1 MNVLL
6 FIFQDAQRGG
16 GLDTLRDHFIP
27 ILMVF
32 FAVVILAIILR
43 SITSRYMRIPP
54 EQALVVFGGGQTEVV
69 TSGARIVWP
78 FLQDSYPLDLKA
90 FQVQLALKD
99 APNADRIPI
108 TLIAMA
114 TCKISKKPELL
125 LKAAENF
132 GRSKSEDIDS
142 KIANVLEG
150 HLRVVVGQIDMDTI
164 LSKRDEFNARIST
177 ESATELENLGVEII
191 VLNIQE
197 VSDPN
202 GVIQAL
208 GAPKIAQIKANAA
221 IRAAEETRR
230 QTIETT
236 NAEREGAT
244 TRSQNQTQIA
254 EAERNRDLQTSR
266 YDAEVAKQKAI
277 TSKAGPL
284 SDAEAQ
290 KAVVTAEVAV
300 QAARAEA
307 ETGLQEKVGARNEAE
322 YKATILKKAE
332 AERQQTI
339 IIAEGAASART
350 TKAEAERTALQAEGA
365 GQAEKEKAIG
375 IAKAE
380 VTKQTGLAEADVA
393 KQKGLAEATSTEARL
408 LAQAKGT
415 EAEALARAAGVQA
428 ELLAQAEG
436 RLKLVQ
442 AYADMD
448 EEQRRLFITTVIL
461 DRLPEIITQLGAA
474 GQQIMKP
481 IAESITASLGQ
492 IQNLTVYDAPQNSSG
507 DGSVSRMLKL
517 GPDVM
522 FQTFQALKNTGML
535 PLIAGVL
542 EKSGVDLSAIPGFDG
557 EGSLPSNGHQSVGD
571 PVLELPNVAFDE
583 GRSGKK
589 Q

>member
-1 MNVLL
+1 MNFLSM
-6 FIFQDAQRGG
+6 IFQAGG
-16 GLDTLRDHFIP
+16 EIRIAGINLIT

-32 FAVVILAIILR
+32 FGVVILVLIVRA
-43 SITSRYMRIPP
+43 ITSRYIRIPP
-54 EQALVVFGGGQTEVV
+54 EQALVVYGGGKSEVV

-78 FLQDSYPLDLKA
+78 FLQDSYPLDLRA
-90 FQVQLALKD
+90 FQVQLHLKD
-99 APNADRIPI
+99 APNMDRIPI

-114 TCKISKKPELL
+114 TCKVSKKPELL

-150 HLRVVVGQIDMDTI
+150 HLRVVVGQIDMDTV
-164 LSKRDEFNARIST
+164 LSKRDEFNARISS
-177 ESATELENLGVEII
+177 ESATELQNLGVEIV

-221 IRAAEETRR
+221 IKAAEETRR
-230 QTIETT
+230 QVIETT

-244 TRSQNQTQIA
+244 TRAQNQTQIA
-254 EAERNRDLQTSR
+254 EAERNRDLQTSK
-266 YDAEVAKQKAI
+266 YDAEVARQKAI
-277 TSKAGPL
+277 TSKSGPL
-284 SDAEAQ
+284 SDAESQ
-290 KAVVTAEVAV
+290 KAVVAAEVAV
-300 QAARAEA
+300 EVARAQA
-307 ETGLQEKVGARNEAE
+307 ETGLQEKVGERNEAE

-339 IIAEGAASART
+339 IVAEGAAKART
-350 TKAEAERTALQAEGA
+350 TKAEAERTALQAEGS

-375 IAKAE
+375 LAKAE
-380 VTKQTGLAEADVA
+380 VTKQTGLAEAEVA
-393 KQKGLAEATSTEARL
+393 KQTGLAEATATEARL

-442 AYADMD
+442 AYSNMD
-448 EEQRRLFITTVIL
+448 EEQRRLFVTTVIL
-461 DRLPEIITQLGAA
+461 DRLPEIIKELGAA
-474 GQQIMKP
+474 GQQIMQP
-481 IAESITASLGQ
+481 IANSITASLGQ
-492 IQNLTVYDAPQNSSG
+492 IQNLTVYDSPHAGNG

-517 GPDVM
+517 GPDVL
-522 FQTFQALKNTGML
+522 FQAFQALKNTGML
-535 PLIAGVL
+535 PLIQGIL
-542 EKSGVDLSAIPGFDG
+542 EKSGIDIATVPGLGDAMNGKADDQAVSKPSA
-557 EGSLPSNGHQSVGD
+557 LNSNITAGNGTVE
-571 PVLELPNVAFDE
+571 V
-583 GRSGKK
+583 K
-589 Q
+589 

>member
-1 MNVLL
+1 MGTDVLKNNL
-6 FIFQDAQRGG
+6 V
-16 GLDTLRDHFIP
+16 T

-32 FAVVILAIILR
+32 FVILILVLILR
-43 SITSRYMRIPP
+43 AITSRYIRIPP
-54 EQALVVFGGGQTEVV
+54 EQALVVYGGGKSEVV

-78 FLQDSYPLDLKA
+78 FLQDSYPLDLRA
-90 FQVQLALKD
+90 FQVQLHLKD
-99 APNADRIPI
+99 APNMDRIPI

-132 GRSKSEDIDS
+132 GRSKSEDVDS

-164 LSKRDEFNARIST
+164 LSKRDEFNARISS
-177 ESATELENLGVEII
+177 ESATELQNLGVEIV

-221 IRAAEETRR
+221 IKAAEETRR

-244 TRSQNQTQIA
+244 TRAQNQTQIA
-254 EAERNRDLQTSR
+254 EAERNRDLQTSK
-266 YDAEVAKQKAI
+266 YDAEVARQKSI
-277 TSKAGPL
+277 TSKAAPL

-290 KAVVTAEVAV
+290 KAVVAAEVAV
-300 QAARAEA
+300 EVARAEA
-307 ETGLQEKVGARNEAE
+307 ETGLQEKVGEKNEAE

-332 AERQQTI
+332 AERQQAI
-339 IIAEGAASART
+339 IFAEGAAKARI
-350 TKAEAERTALQAEGA
+350 TKAEAERTALQAEGM

-375 IAKAE
+375 LAKAE
-380 VTKQTGLAEADVA
+380 VTKQTGFAEAEVSR
-393 KQKGLAEATSTEARL
+393 QSGLASAAATEARL

-415 EAEALARAAGVQA
+415 EAEALAKAAGVQA

-442 AYADMD
+442 AYSNMD
-448 EEQRRLFITTVIL
+448 EEQRRLFVTTVIL
-461 DRLPEIITQLGAA
+461 DRLPEIIKELGAA
-474 GQQIMKP
+474 GQQIMEP
-481 IAESITASLGQ
+481 IANSITSSLGQ
-492 IQNLTVYDAPQNSSG
+492 IQNLTVYDSPHAGNG
-507 DGSVSRMLKL
+507 DGSVSRVLKL
-517 GPDVM
+517 GPDVL
-522 FQTFQALKNTGML
+522 FQSFQALRNTGMM
-535 PLIAGVL
+535 PLIQGVL
-542 EKSGVDLSAIPGFDG
+542 EKAGIDISTVPGLNETTNGKELDSPSHTQTAPGSSGAI
-557 EGSLPSNGHQSVGD
+557 
-571 PVLELPNVAFDE
+571 
-583 GRSGKK
+583 GKGVSEST
-589 Q
+589 

>member
-1 MNVLL
+1 MLTLL
-6 FIFQDAQRGG
+6 FLMQSQSSGSGIDSLSRN
-16 GLDTLRDHFIP
+16 LVP
-27 ILMVF
+27 ILMVVF
-32 FAVVILAIILR
+32 GVLILALIVR
-43 SITSRYMRIPP
+43 AVAARYIRIPP
-54 EQALVVFGGGQTEVV
+54 EQALVVYGGGKTEMV

-78 FLQDSYPLDLKA
+78 FLQDSYALDLRA
-90 FQVQLALKD
+90 FQVQLHLKD
-99 APNADRIPI
+99 APNMDRIPI

-164 LSKRDEFNARIST
+164 LSKRDEFNARISS
-177 ESATELENLGVEII
+177 ESATELENLGVEIV

-221 IRAAEETRR
+221 IKAAEETRR
-230 QTIETT
+230 QVIETT

-244 TRSQNQTQIA
+244 TRAQNQTQIA
-254 EAERNRDLQTSR
+254 EAERNRDLQTSK
-266 YDAEVAKQKAI
+266 YDAEVAKQKAT

-290 KAVVTAEVAV
+290 RAVVSAEVAV
-300 QAARAEA
+300 EVARAEA
-307 ETGLQEKVGARNEAE
+307 ETGLQEKVGQRNEAE
-322 YKATILKKAE
+322 YKATVLKKAE

-339 IIAEGAASART
+339 IVAEGAAKART
-350 TKAEAERTALQAEGA
+350 TKAEAERTALQLEGV
-365 GQAEKEKAIG
+365 GQADKEKAIG
-375 IAKAE
+375 LAKAE
-380 VTKQTGLAEADVA
+380 VTKQTGLAEAEVA
-393 KQKGLAEATSTEARL
+393 KQTGLASAAASEAQL
-408 LAQAKGT
+408 LAKAKGT

-442 AYADMD
+442 AYSNMD
-448 EEQRRLFITTVIL
+448 EEQRRLFVTTVIL
-461 DRLPEIITQLGAA
+461 DRLPEIIKELGAA
-474 GQQIMKP
+474 GQLIMQP

-492 IQNLTVYDAPQNSSG
+492 IQNLTVYDSPQSGNG

-517 GPDVM
+517 GPDVL
-522 FQTFQALKNTGML
+522 FQAIQALKNTGML
-535 PLIAGVL
+535 PMLAGIL
-542 EKSGVDLSAIPGFDG
+542 EKSGVDLSTIPGM
-557 EGSLPSNGHQSVGD
+557 EGSANGKANPTEPATALVGSID
-571 PVLELPNVAFDE
+571 GKAAKLE
-583 GRSGKK
+583 
-589 Q
+589 

>member
-1 MNVLL
+1 LQGTGTDVLKDNL
-6 FIFQDAQRGG
+6 V
-16 GLDTLRDHFIP
+16 T

-32 FAVVILAIILR
+32 FVVVILVLILR
-43 SITSRYMRIPP
+43 AITSRYIRIPP
-54 EQALVVFGGGQTEVV
+54 EQALVVYGGGKSEVV

-78 FLQDSYPLDLKA
+78 FLQDSYPLDLRA
-90 FQVQLALKD
+90 FQVQLHLKD
-99 APNADRIPI
+99 APNMDRIPI

-114 TCKISKKPELL
+114 TCKVSKKPELL

-132 GRSKSEDIDS
+132 GRTKSEDVDS

-164 LSKRDEFNARIST
+164 LSKRDEFNARISS
-177 ESATELENLGVEII
+177 ESATELQNLGVEIV

-221 IRAAEETRR
+221 IKAAEETRR
-230 QTIETT
+230 QTIDTT

-244 TRSQNQTQIA
+244 TRAQNQTQIA
-254 EAERNRDLQTSR
+254 EAERNRDLQTSK
-266 YDAEVAKQKAI
+266 YDAEIARQQAI

-290 KAVVTAEVAV
+290 KAVVAAEVAV
-300 QAARAEA
+300 EVARAEA
-307 ETGLQEKVGARNEAE
+307 ETGLQEKVGQKNEAE

-332 AERQQTI
+332 AERQQAI
-339 IIAEGAASART
+339 IFAEGAAQARI

-375 IAKAE
+375 LAKAE
-380 VTKQTGLAEADVA
+380 VTKQTGLAEAEVS
-393 KQKGLAEATSTEARL
+393 KQSGLAAAAATEARL

-415 EAEALARAAGVQA
+415 EAEALAKAAGVQA

-442 AYADMD
+442 AYSNMD
-448 EEQRRLFITTVIL
+448 EEQRRLFVTTVIL
-461 DRLPEIITQLGAA
+461 DRLPEIIKELGAA
-474 GQQIMKP
+474 GQQIMEP
-481 IAESITASLGQ
+481 IANSITSSLGQ
-492 IQNLTVYDAPQNSSG
+492 IQNLTVYDSPNGANG

-517 GPDVM
+517 GPDVL
-522 FQTFQALKNTGML
+522 FQSFQALKNTGLL
-535 PLIAGVL
+535 PLIQGIL
-542 EKSGVDLSAIPGFDG
+542 EKSGIDISTVPGLNEATNGKQVDY
-557 EGSLPSNGHQSVGD
+557 PSSNQTALNSNMATGNGAAEV
-571 PVLELPNVAFDE
+571 
-583 GRSGKK
+583 K
-589 Q
+589 

>member
-1 MNVLL
+1 MITKLIAMQAEAGGSNIVGDHLL
-6 FIFQDAQRGG
+6 
-16 GLDTLRDHFIP
+16 T
-27 ILMVF
+27 ILMIF
-32 FAVVILAIILR
+32 FGVVIVALILR
-43 SITSRYMRIPP
+43 AITARYIRIPP
-54 EQALVVFGGGQTEVV
+54 EQALVVFGGGKTEVV

-78 FLQDSYPLDLKA
+78 VLQDSYALDLRA
-90 FQVQLALKD
+90 FQVQLNLKD
-99 APNADRIPI
+99 APNMDRIPI

-132 GRSKSEDIDS
+132 GRTKSEEIDS

-164 LSKRDEFNARIST
+164 LSKRDEFNARISS
-177 ESATELENLGVEII
+177 ESATELQNLGVEIV

-221 IRAAEETRR
+221 IKAAEETRR
-230 QTIETT
+230 QTIDTT

-244 TRSQNQTQIA
+244 TRAQNQTQIA
-254 EAERNRDLQTSR
+254 EAERNRDLNTSK
-266 YDAEVAKQKAI
+266 YDAEVAKQKAT

-290 KAVVTAEVAV
+290 RAVVVAQVAV
-300 QAARAEA
+300 EAARAEA
-307 ETGLQEKVGARNEAE
+307 ETGLQEKVGQRNEAE

-332 AERQQTI
+332 ADRQQTI
-339 IIAEGAASART
+339 IIAEGEAKART
-350 TKAEAERTALQAEGA
+350 TRAEAEQTALQSEGT

-375 IAKAE
+375 LAKAE
-380 VTKQTGLAEADVA
+380 VTRQTGLAQAEIAR
-393 KQKGLAEATSTEARL
+393 QNGLADAAAVEAHV

-442 AYADMD
+442 AYANMD

-461 DRLPEIITQLGAA
+461 DRLPEIVKELGAA
-474 GQQIMKP
+474 GQQIMQP
-481 IAESITASLGQ
+481 IANSITASLGQ
-492 IQNLTVYDAPQNSSG
+492 IQNLTVYDSPNAASG

-517 GPDVM
+517 GPDVL
-522 FQTFQALKNTGML
+522 FQSFQALKNTGML
-535 PLIAGVL
+535 PLILGVL
-542 EKSGVDLSAIPGFDG
+542 EKSGVDVTALGQFAV
-557 EGSLPSNGHQSVGD
+557 PSPDNGNGHKIAADSQLNIATVS
-571 PVLELPNVAFDE
+571 EARLPDA
-583 GRSGKK
+583 K
-589 Q
+589 

>member
-1 MNVLL
+1 VKSLSIIFQGLGANVLKDNL
-6 FIFQDAQRGG
+6 V
-16 GLDTLRDHFIP
+16 T

-32 FAVVILAIILR
+32 FVIVILVLILR
-43 SITSRYMRIPP
+43 AITSRYIRIPP
-54 EQALVVFGGGQTEVV
+54 EQALVVYGGGKSEVV

-78 FLQDSYPLDLKA
+78 FLQDSYPLDLRA
-90 FQVQLALKD
+90 FQVQLHLKD
-99 APNADRIPI
+99 APNMDRIPI

-132 GRSKSEDIDS
+132 GRTKSEEVDS

-164 LSKRDEFNARIST
+164 LSKRDEFNARISS
-177 ESATELENLGVEII
+177 ESATELQNLGVEIV

-221 IRAAEETRR
+221 IKAAEETRR

-244 TRSQNQTQIA
+244 TRAQNQTQIA
-254 EAERNRDLQTSR
+254 EAERNRDLQTSK
-266 YDAEVAKQKAI
+266 YDAEIAKQKSI

-290 KAVVTAEVAV
+290 KAVVAAEVAV
-300 QAARAEA
+300 EVARAEA
-307 ETGLQEKVGARNEAE
+307 ETGLQEKVGEKNEAE

-332 AERQQTI
+332 AERQQAI
-339 IIAEGAASART
+339 IFAEGAAKARI

-375 IAKAE
+375 LAKAE
-380 VTKQTGLAEADVA
+380 VTKQTGLAEAEVS
-393 KQKGLAEATSTEARL
+393 KQSGLASAAATEARL

-415 EAEALARAAGVQA
+415 EAEALAKAAGVQA

-442 AYADMD
+442 AYSNMD
-448 EEQRRLFITTVIL
+448 EEQRRLFVTTVIL
-461 DRLPEIITQLGAA
+461 DRLPEIIKELGAA
-474 GQQIMKP
+474 GQQIMEP
-481 IAESITASLGQ
+481 IANSITSSLGQ
-492 IQNLTVYDAPQNSSG
+492 IQNLTVYDSPNGSNG

-517 GPDVM
+517 GPDVL
-522 FQTFQALKNTGML
+522 FQSFQALKNTGML
-535 PLIAGVL
+535 PLIQGIL
-542 EKSGVDLSAIPGFDG
+542 EKSGIDISTVPGLNEAANGKPVDY
-557 EGSLPSNGHQSVGD
+557 PSSTQTALNS
-571 PVLELPNVAFDE
+571 NVAT
-583 GRSGKK
+583 GKVVTEVK
-589 Q
+589 

>member
-1 MNVLL
+1 MKSLSIIMQIPNVGGINL
-6 FIFQDAQRGG
+6 F
-16 GLDTLRDHFIP
+16 T
-27 ILMVF
+27 ILMIF
-32 FAVVILAIILR
+32 FGVAILALILR
-43 SITSRYMRIPP
+43 AITSRYIRIPP
-54 EQALVVFGGGQTEVV
+54 EQALVVYGGGRSEVV

-78 FLQDSYPLDLKA
+78 FLQDSYPLDLRA
-90 FQVQLALKD
+90 FQVQLHLKD
-99 APNADRIPI
+99 APNMDRIPI

-114 TCKISKKPELL
+114 TCKVSKKPELL

-132 GRSKSEDIDS
+132 GRSKSEDVDS

-164 LSKRDEFNARIST
+164 LSKRDEFNARISS
-177 ESATELENLGVEII
+177 ESATELQNLGVEIV

-221 IRAAEETRR
+221 IKAAEETRR
-230 QTIETT
+230 QTIDTT

-244 TRSQNQTQIA
+244 TRAQNQTQIA
-254 EAERNRDLQTSR
+254 EAERNRDLQMSK
-266 YDAEVAKQKAI
+266 YDAEIAKQKAT

-290 KAVVTAEVAV
+290 KAVVAAEVAV
-300 QAARAEA
+300 EVARAEA
-307 ETGLQEKVGARNEAE
+307 ETGLQEKVGERNEAE

-332 AERQQTI
+332 AERQQII
-339 IIAEGAASART
+339 IIAEGAARART
-350 TKAEAERTALQAEGA
+350 TKAEAERTALEAEGS

-375 IAKAE
+375 LAKAE
-380 VTKQTGLAEADVA
+380 VARQSGLAEAEVAKQTGLAQAA
-393 KQKGLAEATSTEARL
+393 ATEARV

-442 AYADMD
+442 AYSNMN
-448 EEQRRLFITTVIL
+448 EEQRRLFVTTAIL
-461 DRLPEIITQLGAA
+461 DRLPDIIKELGAA
-474 GQQIMKP
+474 GQQIMQP
-481 IAESITASLGQ
+481 IANSITASLSQ
-492 IQNLTVYDAPQNSSG
+492 IQNLTVYDSPHAGNG

-517 GPDVM
+517 GPDVL
-522 FQTFQALKNTGML
+522 FQAFQALKNTGMF
-535 PLIAGVL
+535 PLVAGVL
-542 EKSGVDLSAIPGFDG
+542 EKSGVDLSMVPGLMDDAG
-557 EGSLPSNGHQSVGD
+557 EKEGGYKAPAPSALSGTIVTEG
-571 PVLELPNVAFDE
+571 VAADIKE
-583 GRSGKK
+583 TKH
-589 Q
+589 

>member
-1 MNVLL
+1 MKPLL
-6 FIFQDAQRGG
+6 LIFQAAQSGT
-16 GLDTLRDHFIP
+16 GLGALRDNLIP

-32 FAVVILAIILR
+32 FVVVILAIIIR
-43 SITSRYMRIPP
+43 TITSRYVRIPP
-54 EQALVVFGGGQTEVV
+54 EQALVVYGGGRTEVV
-69 TSGARIVWP
+69 TGGARIVWP
-78 FLQDSYPLDLKA
+78 LLQDSYPLDLRA
-90 FQVQLALKD
+90 FQVQLHLKD
-99 APNADRIPI
+99 APNLDRIPI

-221 IRAAEETRR
+221 IKAAEETRR
-230 QTIETT
+230 QTVETT
-236 NAEREGAT
+236 NAEREGAMT
-244 TRSQNQTQIA
+244 KAQNQTQIA
-254 EAERNRDLQTSR
+254 EAERNRDLQTSK
-266 YDAEVAKQKAI
+266 YDAEVAKQKAT

-284 SDAEAQ
+284 ADAEAQ

-300 QAARAEA
+300 EVARAEA
-307 ETGLQEKVGARNEAE
+307 ETGLQEKVGAKNEAE

-350 TKAEAERTALQAEGA
+350 TKAEAERTALQAEGF

-375 IAKAE
+375 LAKAE
-380 VTKQTGLAEADVA
+380 VTKQSGLAEAEVA
-393 KQKGLAEATSTEARL
+393 RQKGLADATITEARL
-408 LAQAKGT
+408 LAEAKGT
-415 EAEALARAAGVQA
+415 QAEALAKAAGVQA

-442 AYADMD
+442 AYAGMD

-474 GQQIMKP
+474 GQQIMQP
-481 IAESITASLGQ
+481 IAASITASLSH
-492 IQNLTVYDAPQNSSG
+492 IQSLTVYDAPNSGNG
-507 DGSVSRMLKL
+507 DGSVSRMIKL

-522 FQTFQALKNTGML
+522 FQTFQALRNTGML
-535 PLIAGVL
+535 PVIMGVL
-542 EKSGVDLSAIPGFDG
+542 EKAGVDISTIPGLSGVADVKA
-557 EGSLPSNGHQSVGD
+557 NGHQVMSEPVAGQTVLTGD
-571 PVLELPNVAFDE
+571 GTAS
-583 GRSGKK
+583 GR
-589 Q
+589 

>member
-1 MNVLL
+1 MTSFPAILMQSGTGV
-6 FIFQDAQRGG
+6 Q
-16 GLDTLRDHFIP
+16 TLSDNLIP
-27 ILMVF
+27 ILMVVF
-32 FAVVILAIILR
+32 GIIILVLIIR
-43 SITSRYMRIPP
+43 AITSRYVKIPP
-54 EQALVVFGGGQTEVV
+54 EQALVVYGGGATEVV

-78 FLQDSYPLDLKA
+78 FLQDSYTLDLRA
-90 FQVQLALKD
+90 FQVQLHLKD
-99 APNADRIPI
+99 APNTDRIPI

-114 TCKISKKPELL
+114 TCKIGKKPELL

-132 GRSKSEDIDS
+132 GSSKSEEVDS

-164 LSKRDEFNARIST
+164 LSKRDEFNARISS
-177 ESATELENLGVEII
+177 ESATELENLGVEIV

-221 IRAAEETRR
+221 IKAAEETRR
-230 QTIETT
+230 QIIDTT

-244 TRSQNQTQIA
+244 TRAQNLTQIA
-254 EAERNRDLQTSR
+254 EAERNRDLQTSK
-266 YDAEVAKQKAI
+266 YDAEVSRQKAI

-290 KAVVTAEVAV
+290 KAVVAAEVAV
-300 QAARAEA
+300 EIARAEA
-307 ETGLQEKVGARNEAE
+307 ETGLQEKVGLRNEAE

-332 AERQQTI
+332 AERQQTVI
-339 IIAEGAASART
+339 VAEGAARARI
-350 TKAEAERTALQAEGA
+350 TKAEAERSALQAEGT

-375 IAKAE
+375 LAKAE
-380 VTKQTGLAEADVA
+380 VTKQTGLAEAEIS
-393 KQKGLAEATSTEARL
+393 KQSGLAEAAATEARL

-442 AYADMD
+442 AYANMD
-448 EEQRRLFITTVIL
+448 EEQRRLFVTTVIL
-461 DRLPEIITQLGAA
+461 DRLPDIINQLGTA
-474 GQQIMKP
+474 GQQIMEP
-481 IAESITASLGQ
+481 IANAITSSLAQ
-492 IQNLTVYDAPQNSSG
+492 IQNLTVYDSPSAGNG

-517 GPDVM
+517 GPDVL
-522 FQTFQALKNTGML
+522 FQSFQALKNTGML
-535 PLIAGVL
+535 PAVLGLL
-542 EKSGVDLSAIPGFDG
+542 EKSGVDISTLS
-557 EGSLPSNGHQSVGD
+557 SLNGTGNGNVEDYQRSTAPLAD
-571 PVLELPNVAFDE
+571 PVGVTGDV
-583 GRSGKK
+583 K
-589 Q
+589 

>member
-1 MNVLL
+1 MAILL
-6 FIFQDAQRGG
+6 LAILQSTNTGT
-16 GLDTLRDHFIP
+16 GLNSLTDNLIP
-27 ILMVF
+27 ILMVVF
-32 FAVVILAIILR
+32 GIIIFVIIIR
-43 SITSRYMRIPP
+43 TITSRYIRVPP
-54 EQALVVFGGGQTEVV
+54 EQALVVYGGGRTEVV

-78 FLQDSYPLDLKA
+78 FLQDSYSLDLTA
-90 FQVQLALKD
+90 FQVQLHLKD
-99 APNADRIPI
+99 TPNMDRIPI
-108 TLIAMA
+108 TLLAMA

-132 GRSKSEDIDS
+132 GRSKSEEIDS

-164 LSKRDEFNARIST
+164 LSKRDEFNARISS
-177 ESATELENLGVEII
+177 ESATELENLGVEIV

-202 GVIQAL
+202 GVIQAM

-244 TRSQNQTQIA
+244 TKAQNQTQIA
-254 EAERNRDLQTSR
+254 EAERNRDLQTSK
-266 YDAEVAKQKAI
+266 YDAEIARQQAI

-290 KAVVTAEVAV
+290 KAVVAAEVAV
-300 QAARAEA
+300 EIARAEA
-307 ETGLQEKVGARNEAE
+307 ETGLQEKVGLRNEAE

-339 IIAEGAASART
+339 IVAEGAAQARV

-375 IAKAE
+375 LAKAE
-380 VTKQTGLAEADVA
+380 VTKQTGLAEAEIA
-393 KQKGLAEATSTEARL
+393 KQAGLAEATATEARL

-442 AYADMD
+442 AYANMD
-448 EEQRRLFITTVIL
+448 EEQRRLFVTTVIL
-461 DRLPEIITQLGAA
+461 DRLPDIINQLGAA
-474 GQQIMKP
+474 GQQIMQP
-481 IAESITASLGQ
+481 IAAAITSSLGQ
-492 IQNLTVYDAPQNSSG
+492 IQNLTVYDSPHAGNG
-507 DGSVSRMLKL
+507 DGSVSRLLKL
-517 GPDVM
+517 GPDVL
-522 FQTFQALKNTGML
+522 FQSFQSLKNTGML
-535 PLIAGVL
+535 PLVIGLL
-542 EKSGVDLSAIPGFDG
+542 EKSGLDISSMPELNEMVNGKTDGRREPGQQAEVVTIAPADG
-557 EGSLPSNGHQSVGD
+557 
-571 PVLELPNVAFDE
+571 
-583 GRSGKK
+583 K
-589 Q
+589 QTA